1 MGDEIDNEKISNDF
15 DVDDNNDNKPF
26 LQLTID
32 IGNGIIENFKL
43 YNLDNPKK
51 DIYEFCMKNNID
63 YNTMEEI
70 TKHIN
75 EEIDKKKDEE
85 ENLENNN
92 INKKDRKK
100 LIDNK
105 KNTNT
110 NQTKIRNRNIS
121 KQKSKY
127 SIDELISNKKEKT
140 NLFPYQ
146 ISDYDSNSNQNT
158 LYEPFQ
164 KKKNI
169 SKNQKI
175 NPIVENKIIKNNNQ
189 LTINNSNIN
198 LTDIEN
204 LLNGEIIKI
213 DDYQYGLLSLNNSQG
228 HVSNNSITKKKT
240 LEESIEAGK
249 NLYNRGIEYQ
259 EKGKE
264 KLEKLKTK
272 LKKEEKK
279 VSTFHPKIN
288 SNKIDDKKRIP
299 CTDNERIINYKQYN
313 QNKINKLKEKN
324 EQKTNYTFQP
334 KVNKE
339 NKNETNKIINETN
352 KPNYRFLKLYD
363 DRKIQKEN
371 LNNYKNKIEN
381 MYSYRPVLNN
391 NNKIKEPFYERL
403 IKYQTKSN
411 EKMKKIKDEIEKK
424 KYIKPKSILRHS
436 KNDNNNNPFTLM
448 YLYNNIYKQNK
459 EELERRTYSNYFS
472 NPIINKSTDKLLENK
487 KERVFKKIFKLL
499 DGDEDN
505 LIKNSAVN
513 TNKIPKNIKEILEPI
528 FRELK
533 EENETLNENEF
544 ITVCE
549 QIFLSLPYDKKNILM
564 NFGYDKKQNKT
575 IIYSQ
580 KKKNNKSKGLT
591 LFELSNLPKNN
602 NIFYPNNKL

>member
-1 MGDEIDNEKISNDF
+1 MDVETGIDKESNNF
-15 DVDDNNDNKPF
+15 DVEDNNDNKPF
-26 LQLTID
+26 LQLTIE
-32 IGNGIIENFKL
+32 IGNGKIENFKL

-100 LIDNK
+100 RIDDK
-105 KNTNT
+105 KNLNI
-110 NQTKIRNRNIS
+110 NQAKIRNRNFS
-121 KQKSKY
+121 KEKSKY
-127 SIDELISNKKEKT
+127 SIDELNSNKKEKN

-146 ISDYDSNSNQNT
+146 ISDYDSNSNQN
-158 LYEPFQ
+158 LLHKSFQ
-164 KKKNI
+164 KKKNTT
-169 SKNQKI
+169 KNQKI
-175 NPIVENKIIKNNNQ
+175 NPILENNIFNNNNQ
-189 LTINNSNIN
+189 LTNNNSNLN
-198 LTDIEN
+198 LTEAEN
-204 LLNGEIIKI
+204 LLNAEIIKI

-228 HVSNNSITKKKT
+228 HVSNNSMTKKKT

-259 EKGKE
+259 EKGKD

-288 SNKIDDKKRIP
+288 SNKIDNNKRIP
-299 CTDNERIINYKQYN
+299 CTDSTRIINYKQYN
-313 QNKINKLKEKN
+313 QNKINKLKEKKG
-324 EQKTNYTFQP
+324 EEKINYTFQP
-334 KVNKE
+334 KINKE
-339 NKNETNKIINETN
+339 NRNENNKINNEN
-352 KPNYRFLKLYD
+352 HKSDSIFLKLYD
-363 DRKIQKEN
+363 DRNIQKEN
-371 LNNYKNKIEN
+371 LNNYKNRIEN
-381 MYSYRPVLNN
+381 MFSYRPILNN

-424 KYIKPKSILRHS
+424 KYIKPKSNLKHS
-436 KNDNNNNPFTLM
+436 KNDDNNNPFTLM
-448 YLYNNIYKQNK
+448 YLYNNIYKQNRK
-459 EELERRTYSNYFS
+459 ELERKTYSNYFS

-487 KERVFKKIFKLL
+487 KERSFKKIFKLL

-549 QIFLSLPYDKKNILM
+549 QIYKSLPYDKKNILM
-564 NFGYDKKQNKT
+564 NFAYDKKQNKT
-575 IIYSQ
+575 INYTQ
-580 KKKNNKSKGLT
+580 KKKMNKSKGLT

-602 NIFYPNNKL
+602 QLFNPNYN

>member
-70 TKHIN
+70 TKYIN

-228 HVSNNSITKKKT
+228 HI
-240 LEESIEAGK
+240 
-249 NLYNRGIEYQ
+249 
-259 EKGKE
+259 
-264 KLEKLKTK
+264 
-272 LKKEEKK
+272 
-279 VSTFHPKIN
+279 
-288 SNKIDDKKRIP
+288 
-299 CTDNERIINYKQYN
+299 
-313 QNKINKLKEKN
+313 
-324 EQKTNYTFQP
+324 
-334 KVNKE
+334 
-339 NKNETNKIINETN
+339 
-352 KPNYRFLKLYD
+352 
-363 DRKIQKEN
+363 
-371 LNNYKNKIEN
+371 
-381 MYSYRPVLNN
+381 
-391 NNKIKEPFYERL
+391 
-403 IKYQTKSN
+403 
-411 EKMKKIKDEIEKK
+411 
-424 KYIKPKSILRHS
+424 
-436 KNDNNNNPFTLM
+436 
-448 YLYNNIYKQNK
+448 
-459 EELERRTYSNYFS
+459 
-472 NPIINKSTDKLLENK
+472 
-487 KERVFKKIFKLL
+487 
-499 DGDEDN
+499 
-505 LIKNSAVN
+505 
-513 TNKIPKNIKEILEPI
+513 
-528 FRELK
+528 
-533 EENETLNENEF
+533 
-544 ITVCE
+544 
-549 QIFLSLPYDKKNILM
+549 
-564 NFGYDKKQNKT
+564 
-575 IIYSQ
+575 
-580 KKKNNKSKGLT
+580 
-591 LFELSNLPKNN
+591 
-602 NIFYPNNKL
+602 

>member
-1 MGDEIDNEKISNDF
+1 MDVETGIDKESNNF
-15 DVDDNNDNKPF
+15 DVEDNNDNKPF
-26 LQLTID
+26 LQLTIE
-32 IGNGIIENFKL
+32 IGNGKIENFKL

-100 LIDNK
+100 RIDDK
-105 KNTNT
+105 KNLNI
-110 NQTKIRNRNIS
+110 NQAKIRNRNFS
-121 KQKSKY
+121 KEKSKY
-127 SIDELISNKKEKT
+127 SIDELNSNKKEKN

-146 ISDYDSNSNQNT
+146 ISDYDSNSNQN
-158 LYEPFQ
+158 LLHKSFQ
-164 KKKNI
+164 KKKNTT
-169 SKNQKI
+169 KNQKI
-175 NPIVENKIIKNNNQ
+175 NPILENNIFNNNNQ
-189 LTINNSNIN
+189 LTNNNSNLN
-198 LTDIEN
+198 LTEAEN
-204 LLNGEIIKI
+204 LLNAEIIKI

-259 EKGKE
+259 EKGKD

-288 SNKIDDKKRIP
+288 SNKIDNNKRIP
-299 CTDNERIINYKQYN
+299 CTDSTRIINYKQYN
-313 QNKINKLKEKN
+313 QNKINKLKEKKG
-324 EQKTNYTFQP
+324 EEKINYTFQP
-334 KVNKE
+334 KINKE
-339 NKNETNKIINETN
+339 NRNENNKINNEN
-352 KPNYRFLKLYD
+352 HKSDSIFLKLYD
-363 DRKIQKEN
+363 DRNIQKEN
-371 LNNYKNKIEN
+371 LNNYKNRIEN
-381 MYSYRPVLNN
+381 MFSYRPILNN

-424 KYIKPKSILRHS
+424 KYIKPKSNLKHS
-436 KNDNNNNPFTLM
+436 KNDDNNNPFTLM
-448 YLYNNIYKQNK
+448 YLYNNIYKQNRK
-459 EELERRTYSNYFS
+459 ELERKTYSNYFS

-487 KERVFKKIFKLL
+487 KERSFKKIFKLL

-549 QIFLSLPYDKKNILM
+549 QIYKSLPYDKKNILM
-564 NFGYDKKQNKT
+564 NFAYDKKQNKT
-575 IIYSQ
+575 INYTQ
-580 KKKNNKSKGLT
+580 KKKMNKSKGLT

-602 NIFYPNNKL
+602 QLFNPNYN